1 MTDSSVQS
9 HSLKRKLAAQQSGD
23 NSQSLELSD
32 QTPPIVQPPDDPV
45 VVFQK
50 FCPEYLVEKWVTWTN
65 DWVSHKINHPE
76 DAASSNDAAG
86 LNDVAALNDVAGLSN
101 FAALNHFGGFND
113 FADADESS
121 DEADDVS
128 LRRWV
133 PTCAAELYVF
143 LAFLTYIGLHPEPN
157 LSDYWREE
165 PPIGLGPGW
174 PTHRI
179 HKFMTYRRFKLL
191 FRNVR
196 VFDPFD
202 APEDNLTQPVS
213 RVSNWP
219 DPVQQA
225 AADLLQPGLKITLE
239 EGMIRFTGRS
249 GAEVTTPR
257 KSIPE
262 GLRIW
267 ALAANG
273 HYIRWIFRLPGHR
286 PKLQLPIEPGNAST
300 QSVVLDL
307 MSLSAT
313 TNRQAFFDNLL
324 TTIELLGILRE
335 EGNVPTGTAR
345 LTTGMWDQFVRL
357 KDVDNNPN
365 VDWLYHA
372 LEASPTPD
380 NLVSLIIR

>member
-1 MTDSSVQS
+1 MTDSSQP

-23 NSQSLELSD
+23 NSQSSELPD
-32 QTPPIVQPPDDPV
+32 QTRSIEPTAEDAVA
-45 VVFQK
+45 VFQK
-50 FCPEYLVEKWVTWTN
+50 FCPEYLVEQWATWTN
-65 DWVSHKINHPE
+65 NWVSHKMNHPDDDTDSHD
-76 DAASSNDAAG
+76 DASLNDIARLNHIARFNDVGFIDMAG
-86 LNDVAALNDVAGLSN
+86 LNDDAGSND
-101 FAALNHFGGFND
+101 
-113 FADADESS
+113 SS
-121 DEADDVS
+121 EEADDVS

-143 LAFLTYIGLHPEPN
+143 MGFLIYIGLHPEAHS
-157 LSDYWREE
+157 SDYWRE
-165 PPIGLGPGW
+165 PALLGAGG
-174 PTHRI
+174 PTHGI

-202 APEDNLTQPVS
+202 RSEDNLTGPVS

-225 AADLLQPGLKITLE
+225 AAELLQPGLKITLE
-239 EGMIRFTGRS
+239 EGTIRFTGRS

-257 KSIPE
+257 KPIAE

-273 HYIRWIFRLPGHR
+273 YYIRWIFRLPGHR
-286 PKLQLPIEPGNAST
+286 PKLQFPIEPGNAST
-300 QSVVLDL
+300 QGVVLDL

-313 TNRQAFFDNLL
+313 TNHQVFFDNLL
-324 TTIELLGILRE
+324 TTIELLGILRKQ
-335 EGNVPTGTAR
+335 GNVPTGTAR
-345 LTTGMWDQFVRL
+345 LTSGMWDQFVRL

-372 LEASPTPD
+372 LEAVPTPD